1 MNTFNQYSSP
11 KVNFALSSFGEFNSL
26 IKKETQKYT
35 KLKVRKYSQFNIDD
49 QITTCMYTPND
60 SLFDIEHM
68 TINEGNVKDHSIS
81 SIDNVLISPFST
93 ENYFSTATKGSLFK
107 FNGGCLK
114 NKAFKKKLNF
124 EVDVPEE
131 KILSVIPEKERMI
144 LNFN

>member
-11 KVNFALSSFGEFNSL
+11 KVSFGMSSFGDFNSL

-35 KLKVRKYSQFNIDD
+35 KLKIRKYSQLNFDD

-68 TINEGNVKDHSIS
+68 TINEGNIKDQSIS
-81 SIDNVLISPFST
+81 TIDNVLISPFST
-93 ENYFSTATKGSLFK
+93 ENYFNTTAKGSIFK

-124 EVDVPEE
+124 EMDMNEE
-131 KILSVIPEKERMI
+131 KILSVIPEKEAMI

>member
-1 MNTFNQYSSP
+1 MNTFNQFSSP
-11 KVNFALSSFGEFNSL
+11 KVSFALSSFGEFNSL

-35 KLKVRKYSQFNIDD
+35 KLKIRKYSQFNIDD

-68 TINEGNVKDHSIS
+68 TINEENIKDQSIS
-81 SIDNVLISPFST
+81 TVEKVLISPFST
-93 ENYFSTATKGSLFK
+93 ENYFSTATKGSIFK

-124 EVDVPEE
+124 EADMNEE
-131 KILSVIPEKERMI
+131 KLLPVIPEKERMV